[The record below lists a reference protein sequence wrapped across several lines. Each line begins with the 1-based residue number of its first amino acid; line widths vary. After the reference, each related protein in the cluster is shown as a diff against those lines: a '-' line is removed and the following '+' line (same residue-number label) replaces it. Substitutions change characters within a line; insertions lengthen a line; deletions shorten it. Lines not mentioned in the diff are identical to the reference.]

1 MLALFCITHM
11 RSRGMAAPLRDAAS
25 EAGHADA
32 AGIEREI
39 HSHLQAIAFY
49 EDEASSSDAQ
59 LRAFAQ
65 RILPQLQRHLALLRS
80 LKAGKNHGE

>member
-1 MLALFCITHM
+1 M
-11 RSRGMAAPLRDAAS
+11 RSKELAVPSRDASGS
-25 EAGHADA
+25 ETGHADA
-32 AGIEREI
+32 AVIEREI
-39 HSHLQAIAFY
+39 HSHLQAIALY